1 MSAPFTTRP
10 VRLTELEQAL
20 DLCLEAFAD
29 EPVTTWASPQHAER
43 QGQFEKSLEAAVSAE
58 EMIVAVTPEGHFAA
72 ASFWH
77 HLDTEQVKAM
87 KADSLIPVSMPE
99 DAPGRIA
106 TASALTAARHP
117 EEPHMFLSSM
127 GALPQHR
134 GQGAGSIMIDRGIDY
149 ADDLALPIYLE
160 ASTPQSR
167 TLYLRKGFTDYGEPI
182 ELPQHGPVLHPMLR
196 R

>member
-10 VRLTELEQAL
+10 VRLTELEQTL
-20 DLCLEAFAD
+20 DLCLDAFAD
-29 EPVTTWASPQHAER
+29 EPVTTWATSHRTDHREHFCQ
-43 QGQFEKSLEAAVSAE
+43 SLEAAVSAE
-58 EMIVAVTPEGHFAA
+58 EMIVAVTPKDHFAA

-87 KADSLIPVSMPE
+87 KADSLIPVSMPD
-99 DAPGRIA
+99 DAPGRITTA
-106 TASALTAARHP
+106 TALTAARHP
-117 EEPHMFLSSM
+117 EEPHIFLSSM

-134 GQGAGSIMIDRGIDY
+134 GQGAGGALIDWGIDY
-149 ADDLALPIYLE
+149 AHDLALPIYLE

-167 TLYLRKGFTDYGEPI
+167 TLYLRKGFIDHGEPI
-182 ELPQHGPVLHPMLR
+182 ELPQHGPVLQPMSR